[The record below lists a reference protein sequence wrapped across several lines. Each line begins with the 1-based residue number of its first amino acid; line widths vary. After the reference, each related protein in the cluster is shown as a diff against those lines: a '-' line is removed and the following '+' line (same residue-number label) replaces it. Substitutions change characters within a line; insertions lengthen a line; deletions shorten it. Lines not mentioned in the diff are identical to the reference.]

1 MPRSLGQYRILR
13 ALGSGGQA
21 RTYLAHDPLVD
32 RRVCIKLFHLK
43 GALSDRR
50 RARQEARRLATLES
64 PRIASIYDVVASGA
78 WLALVTRYLPGRD
91 LDCVLERHSQL
102 PAAQALAITADIAA
116 ALADLRRARMVHGDL
131 KASNVILD
139 SSGRAFL
146 TDFGTAVLDGEGFIG
161 SSDDALTPE
170 LLRGEPAT
178 LASDFFALGL
188 LLYRMI
194 FGRGAFDAQPGP
206 RSGGFSL
213 DGTNLAD
220 AVDPAA
226 LVRGLRKCPDVPDVP
241 VDTQEAFKSLVSA
254 LLASRPGRRPQS
266 TFELREQIRELR
278 NRLPTPES
286 PGKLIAS
293 LPLATKRADAQQ
305 IPSGLW
311 SLPLFDRV
319 GYRVSQYWSSG
330 TFGARALFFL
340 AVLAVPSLVLT
351 NTLKPGECVA
361 VNKPTGIDAEGRY
374 LTHYSF
380 DDLGAHLTSVVKAT
394 HPQTTVLGL
403 GPTNESQYTVNAA
416 GLRNRC
422 VPTHYYELAL
432 ECSDRTCRIE
442 LLSRTWSQSYTSA
455 LSVVRDVTF
464 SELDAKLR
472 QLVTTLEN
480 LQKQR

>member
-293 LPLATKRADAQQ
+293 LPL
-305 IPSGLW
+305 
-311 SLPLFDRV
+311 
-319 GYRVSQYWSSG
+319 
-330 TFGARALFFL
+330 
-340 AVLAVPSLVLT
+340 
-351 NTLKPGECVA
+351 
-361 VNKPTGIDAEGRY
+361 
-374 LTHYSF
+374 
-380 DDLGAHLTSVVKAT
+380 
-394 HPQTTVLGL
+394 
-403 GPTNESQYTVNAA
+403 
-416 GLRNRC
+416 
-422 VPTHYYELAL
+422 
-432 ECSDRTCRIE
+432 
-442 LLSRTWSQSYTSA
+442 
-455 LSVVRDVTF
+455 
-464 SELDAKLR
+464 
-472 QLVTTLEN
+472 
-480 LQKQR
+480 

>member
-50 RARQEARRLATLES
+50 RAREEARRLATLES
-64 PRIASIYDVVASGA
+64 PRIASIYDVVASGS

-91 LDCVLERHSQL
+91 LDCVLERHLQI
-102 PAAQALAITADIAA
+102 PAAQALAIAADIAA
-116 ALADLRRARMVHGDL
+116 AMADLRSSRIVHGDL

-146 TDFGTAVLDGEGFIG
+146 TDFGTAVLEGEGFIG

-178 LASDFFALGL
+178 LSSDFFALGL
-188 LLYRMI
+188 LLYRMV
-194 FGRGAFDAQPGP
+194 FGRGAFDAQRGP
-206 RSGGFSL
+206 KESRFSS
-213 DGTNLAD
+213 DSVKSAGT
-220 AVDPAA
+220 VDSAA
-226 LVRGLRKCPDVPDVP
+226 LMRGLGTCADVPDVP
-241 VDTQEAFKSLVSA
+241 AGTQEAFKALICA
-254 LLASRPGRRPQS
+254 LLASRPERRPET

-278 NRLPTPES
+278 NRLPTPTS
-286 PGKLIAS
+286 PGKLIDG

-305 IPSGLW
+305 IPMGLW
-311 SLPLFDRV
+311 SLPWFDRV
-319 GYRVSQYWSSG
+319 SYRVSQYWSSG

-340 AVLAVPSLVLT
+340 AVLAVPALVLM

-361 VNKPTGIDAEGRY
+361 ISMPAGAGAERGY
-374 LTHYSF
+374 LVHYSF
-380 DDLGAHLTSVVKAT
+380 GDLGAHLTGAVKGQF
-394 HPQTTVLGL
+394 PQATVLGL
-403 GPTNESQYTVNAA
+403 GPASESQYVASMT

-422 VPTHYYELAL
+422 VPTRSYDLTL
-432 ECSDRTCRIE
+432 ECSDRTCRME
-442 LLSRTWSQSYTSA
+442 LLSRARSQSYASS
-455 LSVVRDVTF
+455 LSVARDVTF

-472 QLVTTLEN
+472 QLVATLEN
-480 LQKQR
+480 LRERR